1 MPHFCSKIDPTG
13 DSQQNP
19 DAKRSSTTPR
29 VYFNN
34 SSSSSSAP
42 LTAATL
48 ASGNPSVSASG
59 GGGGRSQMQK
69 TPSFLRNHH
78 KKTKRQVKMSSSEDS
93 EAAVDP
99 SSLAVVQTSSSASSR
114 LATKFTFTLKSKL
127 DGCEIRAK
135 LLESPCLKAAY
146 LINNVECTALVKHDS
161 SKITCFM
168 NSHCLSFQCDDD
180 DFLPGGGGGLSA
192 SASPLPRHMTTSTS
206 LPHQLGSHQ
215 QQQQQQQQ
223 QQSPPKRLLRNELFE
238 TMHMK
243 PLDERTNFFLPS
255 LSLHGSHVSRH
266 LQLNV
271 APPPTLSTTN
281 TNWGNF

>member
-1 MPHFCSKIDPTG
+1 
-13 DSQQNP
+13 
-19 DAKRSSTTPR
+19 
-29 VYFNN
+29 
-34 SSSSSSAP
+34 
-42 LTAATL
+42 
-48 ASGNPSVSASG
+48 
-59 GGGGRSQMQK
+59 
-69 TPSFLRNHH
+69 
-78 KKTKRQVKMSSSEDS
+78 MSSSEAS
-93 EAAVDP
+93 EAGVDP
-99 SSLAVVQTSSSASSR
+99 SSLAVVQSSSSSSASSR

-180 DFLPGGGGGLSA
+180 DFLPGGGGGGGGLSA

-206 LPHQLGSHQ
+206 LPHQLGSHH
-215 QQQQQQQQ
+215 QQQQQ

-271 APPPTLSTTN
+271 APPPPTQTLSNQTN